1 MTEHITDE
9 RLCGFLQGTVEL
21 NGNEQDHMLNCQ
33 ICNDRFRTIL
43 TSNDIQKDAKKG
55 KERKRKKSIA

>member
-9 RLCGFLQGTVEL
+9 RLCGFLRGTVEL

-33 ICNDRFRTIL
+33 NCNDRFRTFL
-43 TSNDIQKDAKKG
+43 TSNEIQKDAKKG